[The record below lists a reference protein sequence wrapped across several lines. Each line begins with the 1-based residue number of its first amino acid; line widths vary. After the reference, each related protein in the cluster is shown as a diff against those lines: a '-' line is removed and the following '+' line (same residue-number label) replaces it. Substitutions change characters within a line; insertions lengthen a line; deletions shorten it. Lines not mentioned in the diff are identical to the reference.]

1 MSRESGESSGLPLG
15 SFYGGNED
23 TANDAMHYLD
33 SDDSVDDPD
42 YVVSNQSD
50 TDNSKPDVC
59 ASVVASVTKIVA
71 DYRQSLYSGAVTP
84 ESSNYAEVK
93 SQTHLRSAKELLELC
108 CVNGGAFVK
117 VGQHLG
123 SLEYLLPT
131 EYVSTMKVL
140 HSSAPQSSL
149 NDIYQVIQEELKCE
163 PQELFIEFDPEPLGA
178 ASLAQVHRARLKDGR
193 EVAVKVQHP
202 TVKAHSRIDMKGM
215 ELLVGTVSLIFPEF
229 NFEWLVEEMKKNLP
243 KELDFA
249 YEARNAEKVAA
260 QFSHF
265 PWLKIPA
272 VDWNLTTD
280 RVLVMEFCQGGQVN
294 DRTYMLNHNI
304 NTKEVSEKLGHLYS
318 EMIFVNGYVH
328 CDPHPGNVLV
338 QKVGNKA
345 QIILLDHGLYTN
357 LTNDFRL
364 KYSKLWMS
372 ILNADLDSIQKYG
385 NQLGVG
391 ELYGL
396 FACMVT
402 GRSWNSISQGID
414 KTKRTYQEQ
423 DEIKSDVAKYLPE
436 ISSVLNRV
444 PRQMLLIFKTN
455 DLLRGIE
462 FSLNTQ
468 ESMKSFLTMWRCCV
482 RCVFSHQKT
491 LCNSAMCSFKVSLSE
506 SWANLKISLYTFY
519 LVCLHSELVGQH
531 LGSLEYLIPM
541 EYVNT
546 LKVLHSHA
554 PQSSLEDIL
563 RVIQE
568 ELNCEP
574 EQIFKKFDPEP
585 VGAASLA
592 QVHRAWLKDGRE
604 VAVKVQH
611 PTVKAHSKVDMKTMD
626 LLVRMVSYIFP
637 EFKFEWL
644 WLSILNAD
652 LKSLEEIASQLGVG
666 ENAIVFSCMITG
678 RSWNSV
684 VQGIHKTK
692 RTSQER
698 EKMRS
703 DVSTRLPEISSVLSS
718 VPREMLLLLKT
729 NDLLRSV
736 EFSLN
741 EQHSMKSF
749 LTMWEC
755 CVQSVYSHQRRKCNS
770 NMCLAKVSVA

>member
-1 MSRESGESSGLPLG
+1 MRRNVERSTCQCCCCSFIMVYRYRKLVQLGLLG
-15 SFYGGNED
+15 VGGLSVTYN
-23 TANDAMHYLD
+23 
-33 SDDSVDDPD
+33 SDELENAAIGAVRFGRAAL
-42 YVVSNQSD
+42 
-50 TDNSKPDVC
+50 T
-59 ASVVASVTKIVA
+59 VTKIVA

-84 ESSNYAEVK
+84 ESSNYADVK

-149 NDIYQVIQEELKCE
+149 KDIYQVIQEELKCE

-249 YEARNAEKVAA
+249 SEARNAEKVAA

-294 DRTYMLNHNI
+294 DRTYMLKHNI

-338 QKVGNKA
+338 QKVDNEA

-364 KYSKLWMS
+364 KYSNLWMS

-414 KTKRTYQEQ
+414 KTKRTSHEQ

-519 LVCLHSELVGQH
+519 LVCLHSGLSGDVLVKVCLFCHREGSHLLCVSGLCQYDKSYSSRGQ
-531 LGSLEYLIPM
+531 
-541 EYVNT
+541 
-546 LKVLHSHA
+546 
-554 PQSSLEDIL
+554 
-563 RVIQE
+563 
-568 ELNCEP
+568 ELNFTSEAHNS
-574 EQIFKKFDPEP
+574 EK
-585 VGAASLA
+585 AAA
-592 QVHRAWLKDGRE
+592 QYVHLPWLKIPAIDWNLTTDRVLVMEFCQGGQVNDRTYMLKHNINTKE
-604 VAVKVQH
+604 VSEKLGHLYSEMIFVNGYVHCDPH
-611 PTVKAHSKVDMKTMD
+611 PGNI
-626 LLVRMVSYIFP
+626 LV
-637 EFKFEWL
+637 
-644 WLSILNAD
+644 
-652 LKSLEEIASQLGVG
+652 
-666 ENAIVFSCMITG
+666 
-678 RSWNSV
+678 
-684 VQGIHKTK
+684 
-692 RTSQER
+692 
-698 EKMRS
+698 
-703 DVSTRLPEISSVLSS
+703 
-718 VPREMLLLLKT
+718 
-729 NDLLRSV
+729 
-736 EFSLN
+736 
-741 EQHSMKSF
+741 
-749 LTMWEC
+749 
-755 CVQSVYSHQRRKCNS
+755 
-770 NMCLAKVSVA
+770 